1 MSALGTLKLTTAKR
15 TAQISPVIQR
25 RNKLIRR
32 IGEQIE
38 LAKAKQQGTQYAP
51 TKQVKVIDDETGE
64 KKLVQVP
71 KRVKDW
77 SFTAENGKVCVTLR
91 YGATIIELAKGKTA
105 VELANENELVTTLET
120 LSKAVENGELDAQLE
135 ATSGTVKAGFKK

>member
-1 MSALGTLKLTTAKR
+1 MSALGTLKLTAAKR

-32 IGEQIE
+32 IEEQIE
-38 LAKAKQQGTQYAP
+38 LAKAKQQGKQYAP
-51 TKQVKVIDDETGE
+51 TKQTKVIDDETGE
-64 KKLVQVP
+64 KVSVQVP

-77 SFTAENGKVCVTLR
+77 SFTSDNGKVCVSLR

-105 VELANENELVTTLET
+105 VELASEGELIATLET
-120 LSKAVENGELDAQLE
+120 LSKAVFNGELDAQLE
-135 ATSGTVKAGFKK
+135 TVSGSVKSGFKK